1 LHYPHF
7 CEFTSTPLLLVSGKT
22 LIDSGSV
29 TCLVVA
35 MRAEKIW
42 LIEKQIERTSKALE
56 SNGFKVLYASTKTQA
71 LQEALKLIPENATV
85 GVGGSVTVREIGL
98 IEELER
104 RGNKILETWKKITAE
119 EDLAIRKRQLTCD
132 VFVSSSNAVTEDGK
146 LVNAD
151 GTGNRVAAMIFG
163 PPKVVV
169 VAGVNK
175 IVPDVHAGIERIR
188 NVAAPM
194 NVRRVSGTTPCV
206 FDECNPETCTPP
218 NRHCHI
224 ITVLEKC
231 PTKTD
236 TTVIL
241 VGEELGF

>member
-1 LHYPHF
+1 
-7 CEFTSTPLLLVSGKT
+7 
-22 LIDSGSV
+22 
-29 TCLVVA
+29 
-35 MRAEKIW
+35 MRTEKSW
-42 LIEKQIERTSKALE
+42 LIERRIERTSKALE
-56 SNGFKVLYASTKTQA
+56 SNAFRTVYAPTKTQA
-71 LQEALKLIPENATV
+71 LQEALRLIPANATV
-85 GVGGSVTVREIGL
+85 GVGGSVTIREIGL

-104 RGNKILETWKKITAE
+104 RGNRVLETWRKITPE
-119 EDLAIRKRQLTCD
+119 EDLAIRKKQLTCD

-194 NVRRVSGTTPCV
+194 NVRRVGGTTPCV
-206 FDECNPETCTPP
+206 VERCNLEACTPP
-218 NRHCHI
+218 SRHCHA
-224 ITVLEKC
+224 ITILEKC

>member
-1 LHYPHF
+1 
-7 CEFTSTPLLLVSGKT
+7 
-22 LIDSGSV
+22 
-29 TCLVVA
+29 
-35 MRAEKIW
+35 MAEKSW
-42 LIEKQIERTSKALE
+42 LIAKRIERTSKALE
-56 SNGFKVLYASTKTQA
+56 SNCFRAVYAPTRNDA
-71 LQEALKLIPENATV
+71 LQEALKLIPENVTV

-98 IEELER
+98 IEELEK
-104 RGNKILETWKKITAE
+104 RGNKVLETWKKITPE
-119 EDLAIRKRQLTCD
+119 EDLAIRKRQLACD
-132 VFVSSSNAVTEDGK
+132 VYVSSSNAVTEDGK

-188 NVAAPM
+188 SVAAPM
-194 NVRRVSGTTPCV
+194 NVRRVGGTTPCV
-206 FDECNPETCTPP
+206 VDTCNLETCTPP
-218 NRHCHI
+218 NRHCHV

-236 TTVIL
+236 TIVIL

>member
-1 LHYPHF
+1 
-7 CEFTSTPLLLVSGKT
+7 
-22 LIDSGSV
+22 
-29 TCLVVA
+29 
-35 MRAEKIW
+35 MRAEKRW
-42 LIEKQIERTSKALE
+42 LIEKRLEQTSKALK
-56 SNGFKVLYASTKTQA
+56 SNGFKVVYAPTRNEA
-71 LQEALKLIPENATV
+71 LQEALKLIPRDAIV

-98 IEELER
+98 VEELER
-104 RGNKILETWKKITAE
+104 RGNKVLETWKKITPE
-119 EDLAIRKRQLTCD
+119 EDLAIRKKQLTCD

-169 VAGVNK
+169 VVGVNK

-194 NVRRVSGTTPCV
+194 NVRRAGGTTPCV
-206 FDECNPETCTPP
+206 VDRCNLEACTPP
-218 NRHCHI
+218 NRHCHV
-224 ITVLEKC
+224 ITILEKC